1 MRLTALLLTAL
12 LLSPAAGAQ
21 QPQPSSAASSASS
34 ERDAKAPATP
44 LLPVSL
50 DKIRDGLE
58 RTSPPGI
65 LLKKVEDN
73 PTFRVEI
80 RERRKIEEL
89 LATLD
94 FRSGPTP
101 PGGVYAY
108 EQQRV
113 MFPAVDNPMAQPY
126 AAFSQT
132 ELAIVSA
139 ESAVNMI
146 VAKYLAKGIRNAYRA
161 AQEQAARD
169 EVERAIAEY
178 CASKPSGGAGIQV
191 CAPPATAR
199 IGSTPP

>member
-1 MRLTALLLTAL
+1 MRLIALLLTGW
-12 LLSPAAGAQ
+12 LLSPAALAQ
-21 QPQPSSAASSASS
+21 QVQPSSAAAGASS
-34 ERDAKAPATP
+34 QPDATPATTP
-44 LLPVSL
+44 ALPVSL

-58 RTSPPGI
+58 RTAAPGI
-65 LLKKVEDN
+65 LLKNVEDN

-80 RERRKIEEL
+80 LERRKIEAL

-94 FRSGPTP
+94 FKSGPTP
-101 PGGVYAY
+101 PGGVYGY

-139 ESAVNMI
+139 ESAINMML
-146 VAKYLAKGIRNAYRA
+146 AKYLAKGIRNAYRA
-161 AQEQAARD
+161 SQEQAARA

-178 CASKPSGGAGIQV
+178 CASKPNGGAGIQLCV
-191 CAPPATAR
+191 PPTTSPVA
-199 IGSTPP
+199 STPP